1 VVGECIRARPKAWVW
16 RCAESREAIFG
27 RLRGRESHCGVL
39 SRRVASWGERGGE
52 VRREEKRRM
61 SSTSSVG
68 RGDLDGGFVL
78 EALVLVV
85 EVGGER
91 SRLLRAV
98 RRRWDFAARIRAA
111 FDAYE
116 VLELQSSSNPWKAKR
131 QGHDYPCYHFALFLG
146 MVVFG

>member
-1 VVGECIRARPKAWVW
+1 
-16 RCAESREAIFG
+16 
-27 RLRGRESHCGVL
+27 
-39 SRRVASWGERGGE
+39 
-52 VRREEKRRM
+52 M

-131 QGHDYPCYHFALFLG
+131 QGHVYPCYHFALFLG